1 MVKQICGKTDIEP
14 ENESKKKIKRKELE
28 KMDADIIV
36 IGASPAG
43 LMVARNAC
51 EKGMDVLLLEKKT
64 EIGQPPHPANSFF
77 KGMLDKCGEKAD
89 PSYVVHSLK
98 GMKIISPSKHE
109 VVVETSG
116 YAIDKT
122 KFDRFYAEKVQKVGV
137 DLHTGIEAFNI
148 LKDRGEFIVSTSK
161 GSFSSKLVVISD
173 GINSKTAALLGLK
186 TMKHPEDIAWGI
198 ELEVR
203 GQGLGKPG
211 MFEYYV
217 GKHAPGWKTTYSPR
231 GGDNAALGAYVRR
244 CGKDATPYLNAWV
257 ERFKKLKGI
266 DELEVVRKLVGGD
279 PIVTIPNEYIMDGI
293 MVVGGAAGQSGIGY
307 AMRAGQICGD
317 VAADAIKKGDVSKHV
332 LSDYQRSWEKEFKME
347 HYLGRIGLETLRK
360 MTDQEIDEMAKVF
373 EKEDLSFIHGSAFDQ
388 ALRVFM
394 LTLKKKPSTMLSYR
408 ALLRNK

>member
-1 MVKQICGKTDIEP
+1 
-14 ENESKKKIKRKELE
+14 
-28 KMDADIIV
+28 MDADIIV

-43 LMVARNAC
+43 LMAARNAC
-51 EKGMDVLLLEKKT
+51 ENGTDVLLLEKKLR
-64 EIGQPPHPANSFF
+64 IGQPPHPANSFF
-77 KGMLDKCGEKAD
+77 KGMLDKCGEKVD

-109 VVVETSG
+109 VVVKTPG
-116 YAIDKT
+116 YAIDKS
-122 KFDRFYAEKVQKVGV
+122 KFDRFYAEKVQKTGV
-137 DLHTGIEAFNI
+137 DLRTGIEAFNI
-148 LKDRGEFIVSTSK
+148 LKERGEFIVSTSN
-161 GSFSSKLVVISD
+161 GTFSSKLVVISD

-186 TMKHPEDIAWGI
+186 TMKYPEDIAWGL
-198 ELEVR
+198 ELDIK
-203 GQGLGKPG
+203 GQGLGKPE

-231 GGDNAALGAYVRR
+231 GGDNAAVGAYVRR
-244 CGKDATPYLNAWV
+244 CGRDATPYLNAWV

-266 DELEVVRKLVGGD
+266 DELEVVRKLAGGD
-279 PIVTIPNEYIMDGI
+279 PIVTIPNEYITDGI

-317 VAADAIKKGDVSKHV
+317 VAAEAIKKEDVSKHV
-332 LSDYQRSWEKEFKME
+332 LSEYQKLWDKEFKIE

-373 EKEDLSFIHGSAFDQ
+373 EKEDLSFIQGSAFAQ
-388 ALRVFM
+388 AMRVFM
-394 LTLKKKPSTMLSYR
+394 FTMKKKPSAMFNYR